1 MLDEKGYRYLYH
13 ILKKENIESV
23 LSHQMLY
30 SEYDR
35 YKHKIQVDGVYSITT
50 FNFNKPWSVDPGQY
64 PGLYMS
70 LTDRL
75 PDLGDGEI
83 ALVFPTEILSRQKN
97 WHFNLFDRNGTFG
110 YDTYTHENI
119 HLLPEFGDVKQFYME
134 KIGRYHNEVVFH
146 DSIDM
151 KNCWFVYDGKELYS
165 IADYS
170 NSRITHELVVDG
182 RPGAFLYYSDRWYT
196 GMKVPYY
203 SLPEEYTTSVDF
215 YREYVKKC
223 IKDTDLNNLNNLN
236 NTTTKRDIEILI
248 ENKEDLFTRMYL
260 DR

>member
-13 ILKKENIESV
+13 VLKQKNMESI
-23 LSHQMLY
+23 LSHGMVY

-35 YKHKIQVDGVYSITT
+35 YKHKIQVDGAYSITS

-75 PDLGDGEI
+75 PNLEKDEI
-83 ALVFPTEILSRQKN
+83 ALIFPTELLTRQKN

-110 YDTYTHENI
+110 YDTYTHETI
-119 HLLPEFGDVKQFYME
+119 HLLPEFKEVKKFYME
-134 KIGRYHNEVVFH
+134 KIGRYYNEVVFH
-146 DSIDM
+146 DSIDLR
-151 KNCWFVYDGKELYS
+151 NCSFVYDSDTVLHS
-165 IADYS
+165 IAEYS
-170 NSRITHELVVDG
+170 GNKIKHELIIDN

-203 SLPEEYTTSVDF
+203 STDDYTTSVDF
-215 YREYVKKC
+215 YRDYVKKY
-223 IKDTDLNNLNNLN
+223 IKYIKKELDKA
-236 NTTTKRDIEILI
+236 TTKKEIEELI
-248 ENKEDLFTRMYL
+248 SGLDLFTCMYVY
-260 DR
+260 R